1 MGDAEQTEE
10 VRYSNIHSFTPTDGE
25 TKHFCC
31 LLGIHIVGKDG
42 KSVVRANERV
52 NSVPISCTLTKHLGL
67 SGGSVIKNPPA
78 NSGDAR
84 VADSIP
90 GSGRSPRGGNGHP
103 FQYSCLENP
112 RDRGTCWA
120 TVPGVAKSQTPRSN

>member
-1 MGDAEQTEE
+1 MEK
-10 VRYSNIHSFTPTDGE
+10 V
-25 TKHFCC
+25 
-31 LLGIHIVGKDG
+31 LLE
-42 KSVVRANERV
+42 RANERV
-52 NSVPISCTLTKHLGL
+52 NSVTISCTLTKHLGL
-67 SGGSVIKNPPA
+67 SDGSVIKNPPA

-84 VADSIP
+84 DADSIP

-120 TVPGVAKSQTPRSN
+120 TVPGVAKSQTPQSN